1 MPKQLNFLGVT
12 KMVGTAGALDPAD
25 AVYEDLVNIPIFSG
39 ISAGI
44 RLKTLIFGLVPVYEE
59 HAARKSEG
67 YKLKEWYELSSF
79 ERAFA
84 VAVFRTEK
92 AIESHQ
98 NDAEI
103 AEMKKKNK

>member
-1 MPKQLNFLGVT
+1 
-12 KMVGTAGALDPAD
+12 MVGSAGTLDPTD
-25 AVYEDLVNIPIFSG
+25 AVYEDLINIPIASG

-44 RLKTLIFGLVPVYEE
+44 RLKTFLYGLVPIYEE

-67 YKLKEWYELSSF
+67 YNLQEWYELSSF
-79 ERAFA
+79 DRVFS

-92 AIESHQ
+92 AIEAHQ